1 MQEEADRTVKYVPGG
16 SCVIT
21 ASQKKE
27 CMTATATVR
36 PIKGPDSPGRETTRE
51 GTLGLGNANTSR
63 IALST
68 VTSSLLGSIAIE
80 STPLPRTVPEIVPS
94 PGPGRLLPRGLSTF
108 DPDDHRNIKQHR
120 NHHHLHYIKNNK
132 AYRHPKSQPFQPKNI
147 PSSRTAGTKLSRSCL
162 VFDPGKVLNGQR
174 TVPASLDPSESTHR
188 DPLQPLYSRSQ

>member
-1 MQEEADRTVKYVPGG
+1 MCNHSKSEKRMYDSYRHRAPNQRTRF
-16 SCVIT
+16 T
-21 ASQKKE
+21 RA
-27 CMTATATVR
+27 R
-36 PIKGPDSPGRETTRE
+36 DDKGRNPRF
-51 GTLGLGNANTSR
+51 GNANTSR

-94 PGPGRLLPRGLSTF
+94 PGPGRLLPRGQSTF